1 LVVIVPGAVAFVGID
16 DFRREVMRSFTVS
29 ATLLSVLCLRLER
42 GFLFTR
48 RGRGSGVR
56 FAELALEAVV
66 GDCREGWTV
75 LCGFEYWGVNRFF
88 GIRRLTGG
96 W

>member
-1 LVVIVPGAVAFVGID
+1 
-16 DFRREVMRSFTVS
+16 MRSFTVGAAS
-29 ATLLSVLCLRLER
+29 MSVLRSRLAM
-42 GFLFTR
+42 GLFFRR
-48 RGRGSGVR
+48 RGRGRSILFV
-56 FAELALEAVV
+56 ELALKAVA